1 MFKVDNNNISLIR
14 GDSGA
19 FTISIADTNGT
30 PVELTDGDVLTFT
43 LRRTPWSP
51 TIVLQKTIT
60 DGTLTINPSDTQ
72 DMPFG
77 SYVYDV
83 ELKRQRDTAE
93 VAPIAYNGHS
103 FDYDDKARDRINA
116 AIIALSLQG
125 EGASIDWTTADN
137 TEVTVT
143 SNDLRAIIAAI
154 AVRSNELHIR
164 YRNAKAKVE
173 EAQTAKELEAIE
185 L

>member
-14 GDSGA
+14 GDSGV
-19 FTISIADTNGT
+19 FTLSIADTNGT

-60 DGTLTINPSDTQ
+60 DGTLTINPADTQ

-83 ELKRQRDTAE
+83 ELKRTDGYVDTVIPPHRFLLME
-93 VAPIAYNGHS
+93 
-103 FDYDDKARDRINA
+103 
-116 AIIALSLQG
+116 
-125 EGASIDWTTADN
+125 
-137 TEVTVT
+137 EVT
-143 SNDLRAIIAAI
+143 
-154 AVRSNELHIR
+154 
-164 YRNAKAKVE
+164 Y
-173 EAQTAKELEAIE
+173 
-185 L
+185 